1 MSTIR
6 AGLKRAPVHPWTS
19 IDNRHKMGYYA
30 SAMLANDLYP
40 NPFIIPVSFSAII
53 KIPSP
58 NLREIIAFAE
68 AATPY

>member
-1 MSTIR
+1 
-6 AGLKRAPVHPWTS
+6 
-19 IDNRHKMGYYA
+19 MGYYA

-40 NPFIIPVSFSAII
+40 SPLIIPVSFPAII
-53 KIPSP
+53 LVPPP